1 MRLISLAALMIVGS
15 LGAAQADC
23 VAQYSTKF
31 GDRSDGIIAGVKAGQ
46 ACTVPVGVRSPG
58 GMRAT
63 GTTLADI
70 AIVRQPKAGMVR
82 KSGASI
88 VYTPGASFSGKD
100 SFFVKFIFATANG
113 ERRTSGV
120 RFAVQN

>member
-1 MRLISLAALMIVGS
+1 MRLIGLAGLMLLGS

-31 GDRSDGIIAGVKAGQ
+31 GNRSDGSIGGVKAGQ
-46 ACTVPVGVRSPG
+46 ACTIPVSVRSPG

-63 GTTLADI
+63 GATLADI
-70 AIVRQPKAGMVR
+70 EIVRQPKAGIVR

-88 VYTPGASFSGKD
+88 VYTPSASFTGKD
-100 SFFVKFIFATANG
+100 SFFVKFVFATANG